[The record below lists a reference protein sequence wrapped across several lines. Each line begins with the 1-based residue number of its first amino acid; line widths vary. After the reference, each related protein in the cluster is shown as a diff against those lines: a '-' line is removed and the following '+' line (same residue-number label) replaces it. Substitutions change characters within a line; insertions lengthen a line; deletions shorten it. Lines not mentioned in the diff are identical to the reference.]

1 MTELTPP
8 DLVEKPALRPA
19 RRERRPRGL
28 FGKLVR
34 HPVGFLA
41 LVVLVLLYGAAFLGP
56 LVYGA
61 SPITTDPLNTTAAPS
76 ALHPLGTDELG
87 RDVLARLLYGGRIT
101 LLISIVSMCVALGV
115 GSLLGALAG
124 YHRGWVET
132 VLMRLVDTFMAIP
145 TFFLILA
152 ALAVL
157 GNSPPVVVL
166 VVGLGFWPQVARIVH
181 AEVSKFRNFDFV
193 EAERA
198 LGASSNRIIWR
209 HIFPQALPSAAV
221 LTTLGIAWS
230 ILTET
235 GLSYLGLGIQPPLAS
250 WGNML
255 QNAQTY
261 FWVKPALAVYPGLL
275 IALAVLSFNLL
286 GNVLRDITDPRGR

>member
-1 MTELTPP
+1 MTDTTLPGI
-8 DLVEKPALRPA
+8 KPQVRRSKGLLA
-19 RRERRPRGL
+19 RL
-28 FGKLVR
+28 LR
-34 HPVGFLA
+34 HPVGLLA
-41 LVVLVLLYGAAFLGP
+41 LLLLFTLYVGMFLGP
-56 LVYGA
+56 VLYTA
-61 SPITTDPLNTTAAPS
+61 SPITTDALNATAGPS
-76 ALHPLGTDELG
+76 GLHPLGTDELG
-87 RDVLARLLYGGRIT
+87 RDVLARLLHGGRIT
-101 LLISIVSMCVALGV
+101 LMISVISMVVALSL
-115 GSLLGALAG
+115 GSLVGALAG
-124 YHRGWVET
+124 YHQGWLEV

-166 VVGLGFWPQVARIVH
+166 VVGLGFWPSVARIVH
-181 AEVSKFRNFDFV
+181 AEVSKIRNYDFI
-193 EAERA
+193 EAQRA
-198 LGASSNRIIWR
+198 LGASSSRIIWR
-209 HIFPQALPSAAV
+209 HVFPQALPSAAV

-261 FWVKPALAVYPGLL
+261 FWVQPMLAVYPGIL
-275 IALAVLSFNLL
+275 IALAVLGFNLL
-286 GNVLRDITDPRGR
+286 GNVLRDLTDPRTRS

>member
-1 MTELTPP
+1 MTEIGEAIVAPRAAAPP
-8 DLVEKPALRPA
+8 
-19 RRERRPRGL
+19 RRKSTL
-28 FGKLVR
+28 AKLLS
-34 HPVGFLA
+34 HPVSLIA
-41 LVVLVLLYGAAFLGP
+41 VAMLIVLYGAAYLGP
-56 LVYGA
+56 LFYTA
-61 SPITTDPLNTTAAPS
+61 SPIQTDALNTLAAP
-76 ALHPLGTDELG
+76 AAQHPLGTDELG
-87 RDVLARLLYGGRIT
+87 RDVLARLMYGGRIT
-101 LLISIVSMCVALGV
+101 LMVSIIAMLVALSV

-124 YHRGWVET
+124 YYRGWVES
-132 VLMRLVDTFMAIP
+132 VAMRLVDTFMAIP
-145 TFFLILA
+145 SFFLILA

-181 AEVSKFRNFDFV
+181 AEVSKIRNFDFV
-193 EAERA
+193 EAQRA
-198 LGASSNRIIWR
+198 LGASNNRIIWR

-221 LTTLGIAWS
+221 LTTLGIAWA

-261 FWVKPALAVYPGLL
+261 FWVKPALAIYPGLA

-286 GNVLRDITDPRGR
+286 GNVLRDLTDPRGQ

>member
-1 MTELTPP
+1 MTEARDLIATRAEPVRVVRRRAGLIARLLT
-8 DLVEKPALRPA
+8 
-19 RRERRPRGL
+19 
-28 FGKLVR
+28 
-34 HPVGFLA
+34 HPVGLIAVTILA
-41 LVVLVLLYGAAFLGP
+41 LLYLTAFLGP
-56 LVYGA
+56 LVYTA
-61 SPITTDPLNTTAAPS
+61 SPITTDALNTTAAPS
-76 ALHPLGTDELG
+76 AQHLLGTDELG
-87 RDVLARLLYGGRIT
+87 RDVFARLMYGGRIT
-101 LLISIVSMCVALGV
+101 LMISIISMLVALTI
-115 GSLLGALAG
+115 GSLVGALAG
-124 YHRGWVET
+124 YHRGWLET
-132 VLMRLVDTFMAIP
+132 VLMRIVDTFMAIP
-145 TFFLILA
+145 SFFLILA

-181 AEVSKFRNFDFV
+181 AEVTKIRNFDFV

-209 HIFPQALPSAAV
+209 HIFPQALPATAV

-261 FWVKPALAVYPGLL
+261 FWTKPALAVYPGLM
-275 IALAVLSFNLL
+275 IALAVLCFNLL
-286 GNVLRDITDPRGR
+286 GNVLRDLTDPRSR

>member
-1 MTELTPP
+1 MTDARAL
-8 DLVEKPALRPA
+8 PAARPA
-19 RRERRPRGL
+19 RGKSRGL
-28 FGKLVR
+28 LARIVR
-34 HPVGFLA
+34 HPVGLA
-41 LVVLVLLYGAAFLGP
+41 ALLLLLVLYGLAFLGP
-56 LVYGA
+56 LIYRV
-61 SPITTDPLNTTAAPS
+61 SPITTDPLHTMAAPS
-76 ALHPLGTDELG
+76 PEHLLGTDELG

-101 LLISIVSMCVALGV
+101 LLISVVSMVVALSV
-115 GSLLGALAG
+115 GSLVGALAG
-124 YHRGWVET
+124 YHRGWLET
-132 VLMRLVDTFMAIP
+132 ALMRLVDTFLAIP
-145 TFFLILA
+145 SFFLILA

-166 VVGLGFWPQVARIVH
+166 VVGLGFWPSVARIVH
-181 AEVSKFRNFDFV
+181 AEVSKIRNFDFV

-209 HIFPQALPSAAV
+209 HVFPQALPSAAV

-235 GLSYLGLGIQPPLAS
+235 GLSYLGLGIQPPLSS

-261 FWVKPALAVYPGLL
+261 FWVKPALAVYPGVL

-286 GNVLRDITDPRGR
+286 GNVLRDLTDPRSRS